1 MRVIIIEKMFFLCL
15 IYNALLLFLNTYINH
30 RKNYKQMFLLAIVFS
45 FLDIVSIY
53 IGSTVL
59 YIMFMFLF
67 FAVPIYLSKVNVIR
81 EIFVI
86 CGLVFLCVGAY
97 SIIPI
102 KNIYIN
108 ICVVIISIV
117 ISGVIPV
124 FQKNYYIRTTLASI
138 KFKDGKK
145 ISALIDTG
153 IVTENAPLVIVKLS
167 CIKKIMPDMPELSTL
182 DIDTVDGYG
191 NIGGFVVDEIEVSVN
206 GTKRVINN
214 ATIAVSFKELPWD
227 ALISAQG
234 LV

>member
-1 MRVIIIEKMFFLCL
+1 
-15 IYNALLLFLNTYINH
+15 
-30 RKNYKQMFLLAIVFS
+30 
-45 FLDIVSIY
+45 
-53 IGSTVL
+53 
-59 YIMFMFLF
+59 MFLF